1 MNKIIGDKMK
11 NQKVTII
18 VNDIESN
25 GIISLKNN
33 VIYIDM
39 GITNQIIDFRDIS
52 AYDKKKNFTLGLILK
67 NNKSIDL
74 VFKDY
79 LLLYKIIDDYTKK
92 QLLIENSKG
101 IKCPKCNTKIQK
113 NKLQDIVYNTNKKKL
128 LVILVSVFVMLFG
141 GIFYY
146 NVLSVPSLE
155 QIKNSVVKI
164 EAYDKDNN
172 LIATGS
178 GFCAYKSNYIITN
191 FHVVEGS
198 YSLKVVDDDK
208 KTYHVN
214 DILIFDYKNDLAI
227 LDADVSLKPL
237 KINNNRI
244 RTGKKVIAI
253 GSPMGELNTVSE
265 GIVSNSEN
273 DKGIQISAP
282 ISHGSSGGALFNS
295 RHELIGI
302 TYAGYDDAQNLNY
315 AISTEYLNKL
325 YKALKN
331 DDYYVIN
338 YSNYANCVSTIN
350 GFSGCDESSK
360 NYYSVSAMD
369 IMYDISNIRAIY
381 ENDLEYG
388 FKSLYNNYSN
398 ENKELVVATYQ
409 ELLKYDICL
418 IYTCDI
424 KNKLKQWDTNEFII
438 NLDILSNKALAFVLV
453 DLKNYNSK
461 SSQFNRVNND
471 YPINAAQKS
480 LVLYLIGNYQWSD
493 IHKDNKKDIFEFLDN
508 KINNTSK
515 LGSVLELL
523 GYDVKYN
530 NDGTL
535 TAYWN

>member
-1 MNKIIGDKMK
+1 MALIQCSNCGKLISNKAK
-11 NQKVTII
+11 
-18 VNDIESN
+18 
-25 GIISLKNN
+25 
-33 VIYIDM
+33 
-39 GITNQIIDFRDIS
+39 
-52 AYDKKKNFTLGLILK
+52 
-67 NNKSIDL
+67 
-74 VFKDY
+74 
-79 LLLYKIIDDYTKK
+79 
-92 QLLIENSKG
+92 
-101 IKCPKCNTKIQK
+101 KCPKCSAKQQK
-113 NKLQDIVYNTNKKKL
+113 NKLQDIFCSIKKNKIKDIVNIANKKKL
-128 LVILVSVFVMLFG
+128 VTIIVTVFVLIFG
-141 GIFYY
+141 GLFYY

-178 GFCAYKSNYIITN
+178 GFCAFKSNYIITN

-208 KTYHVN
+208 KTHHVN

-227 LDADVSLKPL
+227 LEADVNLKPL
-237 KINNNRI
+237 KVKDKRI
-244 RTGKKVIAI
+244 KTGSKVIAI

-273 DKGIQISAP
+273 NKGIQISAP

-325 YKALKN
+325 YRSLKN
-331 DDYYVIN
+331 DDFYVIN
-338 YSNYANCVSTIN
+338 YLNYDGCVSTRE
-350 GFSGCDESSK
+350 GFLGCDESEK
-360 NYYSVSAMD
+360 DYYSVTAID

-381 ENDLEYG
+381 EYDLDYG
-388 FKSLYNNYSN
+388 FKSLYDNYSN
-398 ENKELVVATYQ
+398 EDKELVISTYK
-409 ELLKYDICL
+409 ELLKYDVCL

-424 KNKLKQWDTNEFII
+424 KNKLKYWDSNEFII
-438 NLDILSNKALAFVLV
+438 NLNILSNKELAFALV

-461 SSQFNRVNND
+461 SAQFNRVNND
-471 YPINAAQKS
+471 YPISAAQKS
-480 LVLYLIGNYQWSD
+480 LVLYLIGDYKWSD
-493 IHKDNKKDIFEFLDN
+493 IHKDNKKDIFEFLD
-508 KINNTSK
+508 KEINNTSK